1 MSNSIYNE
9 QELCDTTA
17 RDSIHKRINQH
28 ESKLVKVETILERVA
43 LNQDSM
49 AESLSAITKS
59 MGKQELILEKLAH
72 LEENTKG
79 SINRIHDRIDKE
91 IEERKEE
98 DTEIKTTLS
107 ELDLARTLSKYPKLA
122 AAVLV
127 VAYLFTIKEFR
138 DVFTGG
144 IGG

>member
-1 MSNSIYNE
+1 VSIYKENE
-9 QELCDTTA
+9 VSETHTTSHNEL
-17 RDSIHKRINQH
+17 HNKLNEH

-49 AESLSAITKS
+49 AESLQAITTS

-79 SINRIHDRIDKE
+79 SINRIHSRIDSE
-91 IEERKEE
+91 IELREGKLKVVN
-98 DTEIKTTLS
+98 TALS
-107 ELDLARTLSKYPKLA
+107 ELDLARTFSKYPKLA
-122 AAVLV
+122 IAVVV

-144 IGG
+144 M